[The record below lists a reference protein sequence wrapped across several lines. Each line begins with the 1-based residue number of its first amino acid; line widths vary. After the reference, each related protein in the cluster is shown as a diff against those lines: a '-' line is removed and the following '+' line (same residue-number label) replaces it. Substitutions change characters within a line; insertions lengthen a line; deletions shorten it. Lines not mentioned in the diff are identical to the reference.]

1 MEIKTDRRTGWDREV
16 QGRLE
21 RAVGSQIEQI
31 EGAMCEGRREQ
42 GASKAG
48 RPGRSRKEAG
58 KGLPNLQ
65 TGCSFQAPEAP
76 GASSWLGWSSGG
88 ALTAAT
94 SVGAPFEPLGSL
106 PTGPPPRLPG
116 SAPQGL
122 APKAGF
128 CA

>member
-1 MEIKTDRRTGWDREV
+1 M
-16 QGRLE
+16 
-21 RAVGSQIEQI
+21 GSQIEQT
-31 EGAMCEGRREQ
+31 EGAMCGGRSGQ

-48 RPGRSRKEAG
+48 RPERSQKEAG
-58 KGLPNLQ
+58 KGPPNLQ
-65 TGCSFQAPEAP
+65 AGCSSQAPEVH

-106 PTGPPPRLPG
+106 PTRPPPRLPG
-116 SAPQGL
+116 SALQGL